1 MAAPGVFIAMVV
13 QAATRTVGREMS
25 DLGLAFAVARVP
37 FAWLVMLLSLVG
49 TALIFLGLSFL
60 VGWFILR
67 IHWFQ
72 DGWLAKTQI
81 DEWLAG
87 SLGGVAVMVVGWFIF
102 PPIVTAV
109 AGLFLEPLADRVE
122 RLHYP
127 ELPPPRQVP
136 LAEQIRGSLRVL
148 LRGLGWNLLALPF
161 YLIPVVNLI
170 AYALVNAVLLSR
182 EYFQVVAL
190 RHLPMPETKALYR
203 QHRWPLFRGGLVLA
217 GLFVV
222 PGLNLFAPLLATAW
236 MVHRVWRRENAALR
250 VVMLG
255 GRAPGPRPSGE
266 AVTMPSS
273 ASTH

>member
-1 MAAPGVFIAMVV
+1 MVV
-13 QAATRTVGREMS
+13 QATTKTVGREIS

-37 FAWLVMLLSLVG
+37 FAWLVMILSLAG
-49 TALIFLGLSFL
+49 TALVFLGLSFL
-60 VGWFILR
+60 VGWLILR

-81 DEWLAG
+81 DEWIAG
-87 SLGGVAVMVVGWFIF
+87 SLGGVAVMVIGWFIF

-136 LAEQIRGSLRVL
+136 LAEQIRGSVRVL

-161 YLIPVVNLI
+161 YFIPVANLI
-170 AYALVNAVLLSR
+170 VYALVNAVLLSR

-190 RHLPMPETKALYR
+190 RHLPMADTKALYR

-236 MVHRVWRRENAALR
+236 MVHRVWRRKDAALR
-250 VVMLG
+250 TALC
-255 GRAPGPRPSGE
+255 RSPAPCPPGPG
-266 AVTMPSS
+266 TMG
-273 ASTH
+273 